1 MTGSPISESSAENAS
16 SGSFSRRSPRPKKI
30 LVISTVD
37 LTPYCFL
44 RSKFR
49 AMLAA
54 GYDVTLACTVQKFR
68 RELEETGVKLIDLPI
83 ERRISPVKDLISLYN
98 LIKLIL
104 RLKPDLVHTHTSKAG
119 FLGRLA
125 AFLCRV
131 PIRVHTIHELPENST
146 NNPLLRQSYR
156 FLEWLAAKS
165 AHFHFTVSTQ
175 NFKQITDEG
184 ICRPEGLAIV
194 REGCLEPENFQACG
208 SHKELCGKLGFPE
221 DAFIIG
227 SAGRLERAKG
237 HNYMI
242 EAFSLL
248 LKKLPPEKAAKL
260 RLVITG
266 KGGEQE
272 NLQLLIDRLGLSR
285 QVLLAG
291 WVDNLNEY
299 LSNYDIYALA
309 SLYEGLG
316 IANMQAMALKR
327 PVVCT
332 GVGGVLDV
340 VDDGVNGLLVPPA
353 DPQAMAEALER
364 VCSDPALAHRLALA
378 GYEKVKAHF
387 QEKDNCE
394 RLLYYYHLLFNGQL

>member
-1 MTGSPISESSAENAS
+1 MTS
-16 SGSFSRRSPRPKKI
+16 SGIAANCPDKAAQEIVGRRSPRPKKI

-44 RSKFR
+44 RSKFK

-68 RELEETGVKLIDLPI
+68 RELEETGIKLVDLPI
-83 ERRISPVKDLISLYN
+83 ERRISPLKDLVSLYN
-98 LIKLIL
+98 LIKLIR
-104 RLKPDLVHTHTSKAG
+104 RLKPDMVHTHTSKAG

-146 NNPLLRQSYR
+146 DNPLRKQIYR
-156 FLEWLAAKS
+156 FLEWLAAKL
-165 AHFHFTVSTQ
+165 AHFHFTVSTP
-175 NFKQITDEG
+175 NFKQITEEG

-194 REGCLEPENFQACG
+194 REGCLEPENFQTCG
-208 SHKELCGKLGFPE
+208 SHKELCRKLGFPE

-237 HNYMI
+237 HNYLI

-248 LKKLPPEKAAKL
+248 LRKLPPERAAKM

-272 NLQLLIDRLGLSR
+272 NLQRLTDRLGLSN
-285 QVLLAG
+285 QVVLAG
-291 WVDNLNEY
+291 WVENLNEY
-299 LSNYDIYALA
+299 LANYDVYALA

-340 VDDGVNGLLVPPA
+340 IDDGLNGLLVPPA
-353 DPQAMAEALER
+353 DSKAMAEALEK
-364 VCSDPALAHRLALA
+364 VCTDPALAQRLAEA
-378 GYEKVKAHF
+378 GYEKVKANF

-394 RLLYYYHLLFNGQL
+394 RLLYYYHLLFNRQL